1 MIFGRNKQRQHA
13 ARPWARVAIA
23 FAAAMFVAAC
33 GDDEPAD
40 QETAAAPEVEAP
52 AAPEAPGDAP
62 PAAAEPAAPAA
73 AEPAETGLVLEIREL
88 NSWYRVVVIDE
99 RAMTDPLELEAIGRE
114 ICEGLAPCRAAMWF
128 DADEAPAAFPVL
140 EMNLRA
146 QVFGFGRTEAGAE
159 NILWNCDFFPE
170 FEADRRC
177 LPRPMN

>member
-1 MIFGRNKQRQHA
+1 MIFRRSTPRHA
-13 ARPWARVAIA
+13 VRYWTQVALA
-23 FAAAMFVAAC
+23 LAAAMSVAAC
-33 GDDEPAD
+33 GDDDTSGE
-40 QETAAAPEVEAP
+40 ETADAA
-52 AAPEAPGDAP
+52 D
-62 PAAAEPAAPAA
+62 APAA
-73 AEPAETGLVLEIREL
+73 AEAPAAGAPPVAANPAERAEPAESAATGPVLEIREL

-114 ICEGLAPCRAAMWF
+114 ICEGLAPCRASMWF

-146 QVFGFGRTEAGAE
+146 QIFGFGRTEAGAE